1 MPFVNS
7 NLTATRTNES
17 YFYSVQKEKQK
28 YLWSL
33 YGKNEI
39 ARKLVL
45 SKKEQEQRQALHDLS
60 YVGCLEQSISRKE
73 QNSTFE
79 RHRTGRCGKC

>member
-33 YGKNEI
+33 YGKM
-39 ARKLVL
+39 K
-45 SKKEQEQRQALHDLS
+45 
-60 YVGCLEQSISRKE
+60 
-73 QNSTFE
+73 
-79 RHRTGRCGKC
+79 